1 MNRILP
7 LPEKR
12 QPHKFILP
20 DIPRQ
25 EWCDYRR
32 EYEAGLSLRAIAERH
47 FVDPRTVRSGLVH
60 NIGSDGLGRR
70 HAPRKLSIYENQIR
84 TMLPALSEKT
94 DSLIEISRQITSHLK
109 EIGYTGS
116 ERTVRNF
123 IRSVLYAD
131 RNQTALKRDAESV

>member
-32 EYEAGLSLRAIAERH
+32 EYEAGLSLQAIAERH
-47 FVDPRTVRSGLVH
+47 FVDPRTVRSGLIH

-84 TMLPALSEKT
+84 AMLPPLLEKT
-94 DSLIEISRQITSHLK
+94 DSVTALSRQITSHLK

-123 IRSVLYAD
+123 VRSVLSAKE
-131 RNQTALKRDAESV
+131 NLK